1 MFLVCSVISA
11 WCFMFRLFHK
21 NEKIRLLSQPDT
33 VKHGED
39 LNESQSLDLFHFQ
52 HIQHSTHDMTNTN
65 KHTGRIPNRHTSTV
79 PVLLLN
85 TKSTFHHISQAG

>member
-39 LNESQSLDLFHFQ
+39 LNLNLWIFFIFNTFNTQ
-52 HIQHSTHDMTNTN
+52 HMT
-65 KHTGRIPNRHTSTV
+65 
-79 PVLLLN
+79 
-85 TKSTFHHISQAG
+85 

>member
-65 KHTGRIPNRHTSTV
+65 KHGGWEKWPA
-79 PVLLLN
+79 P
-85 TKSTFHHISQAG
+85 